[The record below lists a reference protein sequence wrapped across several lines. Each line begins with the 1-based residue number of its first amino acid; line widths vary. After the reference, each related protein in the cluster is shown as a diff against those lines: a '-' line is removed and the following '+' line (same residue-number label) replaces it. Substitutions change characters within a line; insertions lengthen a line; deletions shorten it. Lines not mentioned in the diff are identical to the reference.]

1 MGNPFRGSR
10 APGAR
15 ASFFARGSQESVPCG
30 IWQLPIY
37 TVDFSSARAID
48 RAPRFDGFWRVP
60 PFRVGKVDFSSA
72 RAIDRAPRFDGF
84 RLVPPF
90 RVKKVDF
97 SSARAIDRAPRFDG
111 FWLVPPF
118 RVEKVDFSSA
128 RAIDRALSIFI
139 FTGNLGFYSKTYPGI
154 GLYPT
159 YDTYILQV
167 RIC

>member
-1 MGNPFRGSR
+1 MGFPFRGSR

-48 RAPRFDGFWRVP
+48 HAPRFGGFW
-60 PFRVGKVDFSSA
+60 
-72 RAIDRAPRFDGF
+72 
-84 RLVPPF
+84 LVPPF
-90 RVKKVDF
+90 NVEKVDF

-118 RVEKVDFSSA
+118 RVEKVGFSSA

-139 FTGNLGFYSKTYPGI
+139 FTGNSGFYSKTYPGI

-159 YDTYILQV
+159 YDTYILSGV
-167 RIC
+167 CGI